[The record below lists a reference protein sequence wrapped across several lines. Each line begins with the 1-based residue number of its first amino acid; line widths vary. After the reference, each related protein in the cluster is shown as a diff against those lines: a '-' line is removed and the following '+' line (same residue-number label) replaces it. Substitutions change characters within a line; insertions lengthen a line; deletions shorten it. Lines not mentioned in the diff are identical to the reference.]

1 MAFFAGNAYGA
12 IDLVIL
18 AGVGYGAYQGI
29 KYIFSSPKSD
39 EEPLPV
45 SVVDE
50 QQPIPTPPLTPVT
63 PPPQPIPVQSVDPN
77 AQPPVEQ
84 APAMDAPYGFGSSY
98 YQGRGKTKRKQKTLK
113 RVRKN
118 KKTQKRR

>member
-18 AGVGYGAYQGI
+18 AGVGYGAYKGI
-29 KYIFSSPKSD
+29 KYLFSPPKPD

-45 SVVDE
+45 SVVEE
-50 QQPIPTPPLTPVT
+50 QQPIPTPPLTPVA
-63 PPPQPIPVQSVDPN
+63 PPPQPISTELVDPN

-84 APAMDAPYGFGSSY
+84 PPTIDSAY
-98 YQGRGKTKRKQKTLK
+98 RGGGKSKRKQKTLK
-113 RVRKN
+113 RKQTRK
-118 KKTQKRR
+118 QKNRSTIRR